1 MTPSSAL
8 RSLVASCA
16 CLAFAAPLAL
26 AHPGHDHADI
36 PSVIR
41 KPFAGPEH
49 VVVTVVVV
57 ATLAFA
63 AFALVRRLRRETR
76 KHRE

>member
-1 MTPSSAL
+1 MKTSAAV
-8 RSLVASCA
+8 RSFFATTAYVAFSGSLVS
-16 CLAFAAPLAL
+16 